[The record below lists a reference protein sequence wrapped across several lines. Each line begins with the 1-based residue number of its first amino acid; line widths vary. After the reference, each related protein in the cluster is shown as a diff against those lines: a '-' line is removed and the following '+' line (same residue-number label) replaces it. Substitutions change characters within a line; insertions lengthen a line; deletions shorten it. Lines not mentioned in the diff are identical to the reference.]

1 MGVVD
6 IDGQLALTRQRLET
20 TAQEVG
26 KLSPMVRDQVRQVI
40 LPLVSAVQSLTAA
53 VEGVNREL

>member
-1 MGVVD
+1 
-6 IDGQLALTRQRLET
+6 
-20 TAQEVG
+20 
-26 KLSPMVRDQVRQVI
+26 MVRDQVRQVI